1 MKISDYIRD
10 LLLFHEKLILPGLGA
25 FEIHRKPAVF
35 GDHKVFPPQSII
47 AFNPVISADDNVLAS
62 KMSEAEDIEHAQAVQ
77 QIRAY
82 IENIK
87 SKLDNGEQF
96 VVEGLGILY
105 LDENNKYVF
114 LKNEKLIIDY
124 ETTGFESFELDP
136 LEDIPTKENEDL
148 DKKNKIIKEIADKV
162 KAEINNLDYTAEE
175 KKSNRGFLW
184 ILAGSIVIILIS
196 FIILSLTTDLF
207 ENLDTGLFKTHK
219 KQTTRVPENIF
230 GGKDDFERSMES
242 AIDSLTKLENA
253 LRINES
259 ITTPESTVTS
269 VYTEFHIIAGSFSV
283 MKNANELQIE
293 LSFLGY
299 PSVILNR
306 GDGFYRVSAI
316 SFPDKEEALTALETF
331 RNTTPYKSSWVL
343 GLN

>member
-1 MKISDYIRD
+1 M
-10 LLLFHEKLILPGLGA
+10 LFHEKLILPGLGA

-47 AFNPVISADDNVLAS
+47 AFNPEISADDNVLAS
-62 KMSEAEDIEHAQAVQ
+62 RISDAEEIEHEQAVQ
-77 QIRAY
+77 LVREY

-87 SKLDNGEQF
+87 STLGNGEQF
-96 VVEGLGILY
+96 VVEGLGILF
-105 LDENNKYVF
+105 LDENNKYVL
-114 LKNEKLIIDY
+114 LKNENLIIDF

-136 LEDIPTKENEDL
+136 LEDIPTQENEVL
-148 DKKNKIIKEIADKV
+148 RKKSETVRDNADKV
-162 KAEINNLDYTAEE
+162 NSGINIEEDMAEE

-207 ENLDTGLFKTHK
+207 ENLNTGLFKK
-219 KQTTRVPENIF
+219 PTTIVPENIL
-230 GGKDDFERSMES
+230 GGEDDFERSMES

-253 LRINES
+253 LRIES
-259 ITTPESTVTS
+259 GETPESLITS

-283 MKNANELQIE
+283 MENANELQSE
-293 LSFLGY
+293 LSFQGY

-316 SFPDKEEALTALETF
+316 SFPDKEKALTELETF
-331 RNTTPYKSSWVL
+331 RKTTPYKSSWVL